1 MERSDFNYSINM
13 SDLQLE
19 RMALEHHHRNMA
31 AMENDPEQLNDGREF
46 LDRPFAGIA
55 ILAGFFLLITLILCI
70 LILIFYKKRN
80 TVFVYE
86 KSVHRGLT
94 ASLGDRSV
102 VIGHASGARHLASQ
116 YAYNSEVGSTED
128 ESTEDDSFED
138 WEIVK
143 ATAQS
148 TFPSTPDYCPA
159 HPTRAAY
166 NIRPND
172 ELIANFQVLRQQ
184 YPEGSIC
191 AEVQDN
197 NPDRHFE
204 TMNDSGAMRRSVGR
218 RRHQLQAQTKQ
229 LPLAC
234 EKHHFNMARPVNQA
248 ISIFHHSVSA
258 DHSAEAE
265 APQLASDIPTKQIP
279 KKEPLSQ
286 AKQSEILPN
295 K

>member
-1 MERSDFNYSINM
+1 MERFDFNYSINT
-13 SDLQLE
+13 SDLQLG

-31 AMENDPEQLNDGREF
+31 SLENDPDRVNDGREF

-55 ILAGFFLLITLILCI
+55 ILAGFFLLITIILCI

-94 ASLGDRSV
+94 TSLGDRSV

-128 ESTEDDSFED
+128 ESTEDDSCD
-138 WEIVK
+138 GWEVIQ

-148 TFPSTPDYCPA
+148 MFPSTPDYCPA

-172 ELIANFQVLRQQ
+172 QLIANFQVLRQH

-191 AEVQDN
+191 VEVQDHI
-197 NPDRHFE
+197 PDRHFE
-204 TMNDSGAMRRSVGR
+204 TLNKNGAVCRSVGR
-218 RRHQLQAQTKQ
+218 RRHQLQAQNRH
-229 LPLAC
+229 LPLVC
-234 EKHHFNMARPVNQA
+234 EKYHFNMTKPVNQV
-248 ISIFHHSVSA
+248 ISTFHHSVSTE
-258 DHSAEAE
+258 SE
-265 APQLASDIPTKQIP
+265 PPKLVPDIPTIQ
-279 KKEPLSQ
+279 
-286 AKQSEILPN
+286 
-295 K
+295 

>member
-1 MERSDFNYSINM
+1 MERSDLNYSINM

-31 AMENDPEQLNDGREF
+31 AMGNDPDQLNDGREF
-46 LDRPFAGIA
+46 VDRPFAGIV

-94 ASLGDRSV
+94 TSLGDRSV

-116 YAYNSEVGSTED
+116 HANNSEVGSTED
-128 ESTEDDSFED
+128 ESTGDDSCED
-138 WEIVK
+138 WEVTQ

-148 TFPSTPDYCPA
+148 MFPSTPDYCPA

-172 ELIANFQVLRQQ
+172 ELIANLQVLRQQ
-184 YPEGSIC
+184 YPGGSVC
-191 AEVQDN
+191 AKVQED

-204 TMNDSGAMRRSVGR
+204 TTNESGAMCRSVGR
-218 RRHQLQAQTKQ
+218 RRRQLQAQTKQ
-229 LPLAC
+229 LPLIC
-234 EKHHFNMARPVNQA
+234 EKHHFNMARPINQG
-248 ISIFHHSVSA
+248 ISTLHHSVSA
-258 DHSAEAE
+258 DYSAEAE
-265 APQLASDIPTKQIP
+265 LPQLASNILTKQVGFF
-279 KKEPLSQ
+279 
-286 AKQSEILPN
+286 
-295 K
+295 